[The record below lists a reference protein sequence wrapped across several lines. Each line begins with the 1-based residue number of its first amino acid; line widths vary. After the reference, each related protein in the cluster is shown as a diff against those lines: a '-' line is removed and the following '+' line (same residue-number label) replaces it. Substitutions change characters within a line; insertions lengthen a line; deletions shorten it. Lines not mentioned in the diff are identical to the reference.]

1 MKRFYKDVTVA
12 PDDSGWRVL
21 LDLRGIKTAMGQPQV
36 VPTRA
41 LAEAM
46 AAEWAGQGEE
56 IDAARFR
63 FRNLADYAI
72 DIAGPDRETVIAAVL
87 RFAETDTLCYRAEPD
102 AALYPRQLEVWEP
115 LLSAAEQRWDVHFE
129 RISGVIHRPQP
140 DGTLAR
146 MARALEAQDS
156 YTLAALHTLASLA
169 ASLVV
174 ALAAI
179 APDGIG
185 AADADMLWNAANLE
199 EDWQAELWGKDA
211 EAEALR
217 ARRLGEFA
225 GAMHFAALAR
235 QAEPQ

>member
-63 FRNLADYAI
+63 FRDLADYAI
-72 DIAGPDRETVIAAVL
+72 DIAGPDRATVIAAVL

-115 LLSAAEQRWDVHFE
+115 LLNAAEQRWDVHFE
-129 RISGVIHRPQP
+129 RISGVIHHPQP
-140 DGTLAR
+140 DATLAR

-156 YTLAALHTLASLA
+156 YNLAALHTLASLA

-179 APDGIG
+179 EPNGIG
-185 AADADMLWNAANLE
+185 AADADMLWSAANLE

-217 ARRLGEFA
+217 ARRLAEFA